1 MLYQSTTPT
10 IRLHI
15 KNEDF
20 DMTTIDACHLT
31 IENDSGR
38 NKLVFK
44 TPDIDTENKIIS
56 QTLTQEETLAL
67 ETGCILLQLKVKCGD
82 TVIASRIIRTTLNDI
97 LEKEPLEEN
106 EQGT

>member
-20 DMTTIDACHLT
+20 DMTTIDICHLT

-44 TPDIDTENKIIS
+44 SPDIDTKNKIIS

-67 ETGCILLQLKVKCGD
+67 ETGCILLQLKVKCED

-97 LEKEPLEEN
+97 LEKDPLED